1 MAIDLCVLVDFRSV
15 VRAKLRGDR
24 FSTYRYLLTDF
35 AKGVVAFFDCEYFG
49 VDMGRMF
56 VVVPISAITAM
67 DDDEIQEVRDTYTPP
82 PPPSY
87 KRSSRTAP
95 AGDPNDAEPKQNMV
109 QKWWDG
115 RWNAIKSIV
124 AQDLADVEILGDH
137 PVSELFIHPK
147 WRDDVIER
155 LAAKSKIPSVTL
167 RRHLGTFVRYG
178 GTREALLPQM
188 PGRCGAAGRPK
199 SEFARARKFGRKS
212 TKQRR
217 GRAAWNGKNGV
228 GPFWL
233 TRIKQAI
240 DQIIERDKEGAW
252 ATLRDNEAFISFFLD
267 NCCFYQDLETGKLH
281 VVDEDRIPSDRSI
294 LYQRDRILANRP
306 DLQPELKKLSG
317 MYGGYATDLTFGV
330 LDVGDVDAATFEDYS
345 LAVARDE
352 TKPISEE
359 NYIQIGTPTVFFGFC
374 RRSAAAVGCEVDCNP
389 EYGDP
394 YRYAMYDMILDMK
407 DKEEKLRELGLDPE
421 KLPGIVSGGF
431 DVIVADRGPAAAC
444 KIMQWT
450 VGQKMDIRLTRSG
463 APMDKGTGEGGI
475 GQIKKWLIKQRRVM
489 RKLIVRTAL
498 RKIKALP
505 KTFHNS
511 QYIIDNHNKRR
522 EAKRRKVIVLPK
534 LVFVRIIIEAMN
546 EINLRR
552 KKDPRCLTEDM
563 HFSPNPPEPTS
574 ASIFQYYQS
583 LRRGTANFPRR
594 ETDLRTS
601 LLYLERCVVIGG
613 KIHIGPCWY
622 GSPSSVEVGR
632 AGAERLVAYVAQ
644 KTLAPRGSRDITVL
658 ATRIPGKNLVW
669 CLLEDTKEWLLLAPD
684 TKSAEAYGATRDLSD
699 TKAVQE
705 DWCMRNEDARKKKVA
720 SRTTSALSKR
730 VAAAA
735 QAILEAQQRDE
746 SWTEVRN
753 VDGAAQKRERSKAKV
768 ERFQMAASAHG
779 LPTLNEERPG
789 SVAPLSPAPKT
800 APTPKSV
807 PRARCKVLSIR
818 EMLEQSA
825 DDHTEPKG
833 EPEQP

>member
-1 MAIDLCVLVDFRSV
+1 MAIDLCALVDFRSV
-15 VRAKLRGDR
+15 VRAKFRGDKL
-24 FSTYRYLLTDF
+24 STYRYLLTDF
-35 AKGVVAFFDCEYFG
+35 SNGVIVFFDCEYLG
-49 VDMGRMF
+49 VDMERMF
-56 VVVPISAITAM
+56 IVVPISIVAEM

-82 PPPSY
+82 PSPSY
-87 KRSSRTAP
+87 KKSPKTAL
-95 AGDPNDAEPKQNMV
+95 ADDAEPKRDMV

-115 RWNAIKSIV
+115 RWNAIRGIV
-124 AQDLADVEILGDH
+124 AQDSADVEVLGDH
-137 PVSELFIHPK
+137 PVTDLFVHPE
-147 WRDDVIER
+147 WRADVIEL
-155 LAAKSKIPSVTL
+155 LADKSKIPSITL

-188 PGRCGAAGRPK
+188 PGRCGAAGRSK
-199 SEFARARKFGRKS
+199 CEFAGARKFGRKT

-217 GRAAWNGKNGV
+217 GRAAWHAKNGV

-233 TRIKQAI
+233 TRITQGI

-252 ATLRDNEAFISFFLD
+252 ATLSDNEAFISFFLE
-267 NCCFYQDLETGKLH
+267 NCCFHEDAKTGELS
-281 VVDEDRIPSDRSI
+281 VIAEDRIPSERSL
-294 LYQRDRILANRP
+294 LYQRDRLLDSRP
-306 DLQPELKKLSG
+306 ELQPTLKTLSG
-317 MYGGYATDLTFGV
+317 LYGGYATDLTYGV
-330 LDVGDVDAATFEDYS
+330 LDVGDIDAATFEDYS

-352 TKPISEE
+352 TKPISED

-374 RRSAAAVGCEVDCNP
+374 RRSAAAVGCEIDCNP

-394 YRYAMYDMILDMK
+394 YRYTMYDMMLDME
-407 DKEEKLRELGLDPE
+407 DKVKKLRDLGLDPE

-431 DVIVADRGPAAAC
+431 DVIVADRGPAAAS

-450 VGQKMDIRLTRSG
+450 VGQKIDIRLTRSG

-489 RKLIVRTAL
+489 KKLIVRTAL

-522 EAKRRKVIVLPK
+522 EARRRKVIVLPK

-552 KKDPRCLTEDM
+552 KKDPRCLTQDM
-563 HFSPNPPEPTS
+563 LFSPNPPEPTS
-574 ASIFQYYQS
+574 AGIFRYYQS
-583 LRRGTANFPRR
+583 LRRGTANYPRR

-601 LLYLERCVVIGG
+601 LLLLEPCVVIGG

-632 AGAERLVAYVAQ
+632 EGAERLVAYVAQ
-644 KTLAPRGSRDITVL
+644 KTLGSRGSSDITVL

-684 TKSAEAYGATRDLSD
+684 TKSAEAYGTTRDLSE

-705 DWCMRNEDARKKKVA
+705 DWCIQSEDARKKKVA
-720 SRTTSALSKR
+720 ARTKAALSKR
-730 VAAAA
+730 VVAAA
-735 QAILEAQQRDE
+735 QGMLQAQQQDV

-753 VDGAAQKRERSKAKV
+753 VDGPAQKRARSEAKE
-768 ERFQMAASAHG
+768 ERFQIAASAHG
-779 LPTLNEERPG
+779 LPTLNEESPG
-789 SVAPLSPAPKT
+789 SEASSCT
-800 APTPKSV
+800 ATTQPPKSV
-807 PRARCKVLSIR
+807 PRTRNKVLSIR

-825 DDHTEPKG
+825 NDQREG